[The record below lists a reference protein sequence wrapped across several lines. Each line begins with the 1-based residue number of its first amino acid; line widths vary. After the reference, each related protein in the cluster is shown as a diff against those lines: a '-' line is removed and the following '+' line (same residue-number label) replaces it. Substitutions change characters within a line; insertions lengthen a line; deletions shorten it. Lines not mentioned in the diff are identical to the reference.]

1 MDSVK
6 RGFKVPEEISIV
18 GNDNFLQDSSYTRE
32 LTTMDVQ
39 PKLMAQYAVRNLV
52 QLMNGENLLN
62 PVLRLEGQL
71 IERHSVCTLTK

>member
-1 MDSVK
+1 M
-6 RGFKVPEEISIV
+6 PEEISIV

>member
-6 RGFKVPEEISIV
+6 RGFKEPEEISIV